1 MTISMLRPAD
11 VDSARLA
18 ALLRTPNG
26 RIERLNAAV
35 QARMAI
41 KQGTW
46 GGDLS
51 VIGDPGMD
59 ELPLVLRRAHA
70 FAKALREM
78 PIAIEDDD
86 LIVRNTLRDGAI
98 VRTTIPGYALP
109 AEIDEAG
116 ESGALIA
123 THLAHKT
130 PFYPLLME
138 KGLGGVIADVD
149 ARIEEISARPASAD
163 NDKKL
168 ALFNAMRVEAA
179 AVIALANRYANLA
192 EGMAATSGDAER
204 RAELCAVAKV
214 ARHVPEREPQ
224 SFHEAVQ
231 SFWFVHYGFFSTG
244 TALSCGRID
253 QYLYPAFQ
261 KDRESG
267 GLTLPQAQE
276 LIDSMWLRFNDRA
289 QINRDNFF
297 TGDAVRDW
305 AAGHRTRFAYA
316 SDAADAINHFG
327 QNILLSGI
335 RPDGE
340 DGTNELTYL
349 CLNSLEKLAY
359 TSPVVTVRLHKDSPT
374 ELTERSAEVLKA
386 GSGMPYLNND
396 DAIVDAYIGLG
407 VAPEDARDYANSNC
421 WETMIQGQSDQELIR
436 GMNFLLCVEL
446 AMNNGV
452 SSVHGKMGPE
462 TGDARGFANFD
473 DLMTAWKAQI
483 DHMLCEGIDLIGKGV
498 ADGTLEHSNHGKY
511 NYNPLLSALT
521 LDCLKNEEDVI
532 RGGARYTVWHVMGE
546 AVANAIDAM
555 TAVKKLVFDEGSVTI
570 SELSTALEAGWEGH
584 ENLRQRF
591 ATGAPGFAND
601 NDYADEVGTEMMG
614 YFVGRSEHHA
624 KRYPGVI
631 FPPSVGTFSWYAMIG
646 HEVGATPDGRL
657 PGVPVAANFSP
668 APGSDLSGPTAAI
681 NSYLKMPVQ
690 ALAAGG
696 PIDLR
701 FSASGLSG
709 QAGTNRLAGLTRAF
723 VDLGGN
729 MLTVTVTDVEELK
742 LAMEDPDNYRHLRVR
757 MGGWSAYF
765 VMLSR
770 EQQLLHISRVEH
782 GVL

>member
-1 MTISMLRPAD
+1 MTISTLRPAD

-18 ALLRTPNG
+18 ATLRTRNE

-35 QARMAI
+35 QERMAL
-41 KQGTW
+41 KQSSW
-46 GGDLS
+46 GGDLT
-51 VIGDPGMD
+51 VTGDPGMAD
-59 ELPLVLRRAHA
+59 LPLVLRRAHA
-70 FAKALREM
+70 FSKGLREM

-86 LIVRNTLRDGAI
+86 LIVGNTLQDGAV
-98 VRTTIPGYALP
+98 VRTTIPSFALP
-109 AEIDEAG
+109 SEIDEAG
-116 ESGALIA
+116 ESGAVIA

-149 ARIEEISARPASAD
+149 ARIAEIETRQASRD
-163 NDKKL
+163 RDETL
-168 ALFNAMRVEAA
+168 ALFNAMRVEAS
-179 AVIALANRYANLA
+179 AVIELANRYADLA
-192 EGMAATSGDAER
+192 EQLATETTDGER
-204 RAELCAVAKV
+204 SAELRTIAEIS
-214 ARHVPEREPQ
+214 RRVPEHPAG

-231 SFWFVHYGFFSTG
+231 SFWFVHYAFFSTG
-244 TALSCGRID
+244 TAMSCGRID
-253 QYLYPAFQ
+253 QYLYPAFRS
-261 KDRESG
+261 DFESG
-267 GLTLPQAQE
+267 DLTLPRAQE
-276 LIDSMWLRFNDRA
+276 LIDSVWLRFNDRA
-289 QINRDNFF
+289 QIDRDNFF
-297 TGDAVRDW
+297 AGDQVRDW
-305 AAGHRTRFAYA
+305 AAGHRTRMAYA

-335 RPDGE
+335 RPDGG

-359 TSPVVTVRLHKDSPT
+359 TSPVVTVRLHKDSPP
-374 ELTERSAEVLKA
+374 ELAERSAEVLKS
-386 GSGMPYLNND
+386 GGGMPYLNND

-452 SSVHGKMGPE
+452 SAVHGKMGPD
-462 TGDARGFANFD
+462 TGDARGFEGFD
-473 DLMTAWKAQI
+473 DLMTAWKGQI

-521 LDCLKNEEDVI
+521 LDCLENEQDVI

-546 AVANAIDAM
+546 AVANATDAM
-555 TAVKKLVFDEGSVTI
+555 TAIKKLVFDQGSVTMD
-570 SELSTALEAGWEGH
+570 ELQTALEAGWEGH

-601 NDYADEVGTEMMG
+601 DDYADQIGAEMMN
-614 YFVGRSEHHA
+614 YFVERSEHHA

-631 FPPSVGTFSWYAMIG
+631 FPPAVGTFSWYAMIG

-657 PGVPVAANFSP
+657 PGEPIAANFSP
-668 APGSDLSGPTAAI
+668 APGSDLNGPTAAI
-681 NSYLKMPVQ
+681 NSYLKMPVGS
-690 ALAAGG
+690 LAAGA

-709 QAGTNRLAGLTRAF
+709 QAGTNRLAGLTKAF

-782 GVL
+782 GMI